1 MKIAFIGSRG
11 YPFSYASAEDMVR
24 EFGPRFVRDGHE
36 VTVHCWATEETRAKG
51 VRRDVFNGI
60 RRVFHMTPGGKI
72 SGQFFVAL
80 KSSIQAAKSDCDIVA
95 YIFINSAIFSW
106 IPKLAGK
113 KVFVNVDGIMWKD
126 PKWPWGVRH
135 VFFPLGAYLAYLVGD
150 RIITDSY
157 NMQALYKGKFRIQIA
172 WCGYGC
178 ASKKPEALELQNK
191 YLFIQGYYLI
201 MSRITPHNLTDV
213 MVDGFIQSGS
223 KSQLLIAGH
232 TPDTPWFRTMRARA
246 EGRNVTFLG
255 LVRDQSELNQLILHA
270 RAYLHGHSLGGI
282 NPALVRVTGMDTPA
296 ICVDTV
302 FNREVVETPNRRLQA
317 CVFEKNPDSLAAA
330 IRKFESNEMNCR
342 NDAAELGQ
350 TIRSTMS
357 WEIIY
362 QQYKHYFEECCSL
375 DSRASEPTHGETGGG
390 S

>member
-1 MKIAFIGSRG
+1 MKIACIGSRG
-11 YPFSYASAEDMVR
+11 YPASYASAEDMVR
-24 EFGPRFVRDGHE
+24 EFGPRFVRDGDE
-36 VTVHCWATEETRAKG
+36 FTVHCWETDESRAKG
-51 VRRDVFNGI
+51 IKEDIYNGLK
-60 RRVFHMTPGGKI
+60 RVFHSTPRGKI

-80 KSSIQAAKSDCDIVA
+80 KSSFHAAKSDCDIVF
-95 YIFINSAIFSW
+95 YIFVNSAIFSW
-106 IPKLAGK
+106 IPRLAGK
-113 KVFVNVDGIMWKD
+113 KIFVNIDGIMWKD
-126 PKWPWGVRH
+126 PKWLWGVRH
-135 VFFPLGAYLAYLVGD
+135 IFFPAAAYLSIMMGKA
-150 RIITDSY
+150 ITDSY
-157 NMQALYKGKFRIQIA
+157 HMQEIYKKYFRVKIDWA
-172 WCGYGC
+172 GYGC
-178 ASKKPEALELQNK
+178 SNNHPQRKDTEFTREFP
-191 YLFIQGYYLI
+191 QGYYLI

-317 CVFEKNPDSLAAA
+317 CVFQKNPDSVAAA

-342 NDAAELGQ
+342 SDAAELGQ